1 MATNKFFKSLLFT
14 LTIAITLFSVTIENS
29 LAYPVFAQQGYSNP
43 RAANG
48 KLACAN
54 CHLNQKAIEIEAPQ
68 AVLPNSVFEVEIKVP
83 YDTSKQ
89 QIGANGQKV
98 DLNVGG
104 IVILPKGFKL
114 AAKNQ
119 IPEEVKQKNKGVY
132 ISPYSTEF
140 DNILVVGP
148 IAGKTHQELIFPIV
162 APDPAKNSDVKY
174 LTYPMYA
181 GGNRG
186 RGQVYPTGEK
196 SNVNTFGAI
205 QTGQISEI
213 TTTEKNESNITIISS
228 EGIKM
233 SQVIPA
239 GLKLI
244 VKQGD
249 IVKVDQPLNMD
260 PNVGGF
266 GQEET
271 EIVLQKPER
280 IIGYL
285 AFCFSVLLT
294 QVLLILKKKQF
305 EKVQAAELNF

>member
-14 LTIAITLFSVTIENS
+14 LTIAISVFGFSIENS

-68 AVLPNSVFEVEIKVP
+68 AVLPNAVFEVEVKVP
-83 YDTSKQ
+83 YDTSRQ
-89 QIGANGQKV
+89 QIGANGKKA

-114 AAKNQ
+114 APKNQ
-119 IPEEVKQKNKGVY
+119 IPEAVKLKNKGVF

-148 IAGKTHQELIFPIV
+148 IAGKKHQELIFPVV
-162 APDPAKNSDVKY
+162 APDPEKNSDVKY

-196 SNVNTFGAI
+196 SNMNSFGAS
-205 QTGQISEI
+205 QAGQISEI
-213 TTTEKNESNITIISS
+213 TTTEKNESNITIVNSN
-228 EGIKM
+228 GTTT
-233 SQVIPA
+233 SQIIPT
-239 GLKLI
+239 GLILT

-249 IVKVDQPLNMD
+249 VVKAEQALNID

-266 GQEET
+266 GQEEV
-271 EIVLQKPER
+271 ELVLQKPAR

-294 QVLLILKKKQF
+294 QVFLILKKKQF

>member
-14 LTIAITLFSVTIENS
+14 LTLAISLFGFCIENS

-54 CHLNQKAIEIEAPQ
+54 CNLNQKAIEIEAPQ
-68 AVLPNSVFEVEIKVP
+68 AVLPNSVFEVEVKVP
-83 YDTSKQ
+83 YDTSRQ
-89 QIGANGQKV
+89 QIGANGQKA

-119 IPEEVKQKNKGVY
+119 ISNEVKAKNKGVF

-140 DNILVVGP
+140 DNILIVGP
-148 IAGKTHQELIFPIV
+148 IAGKTHQELIFPVV
-162 APDPAKNSDVKY
+162 APDPEKDSDVKY
-174 LTYPMYA
+174 LTYPLYA

-196 SNVNTFGAI
+196 SNINSFGAV
-205 QTGQISEI
+205 QTGQIAKIDS
-213 TTTEKNESNITIISS
+213 TEKGESKIIIVSS
-228 EGIKM
+228 NGTETTQI
-233 SQVIPA
+233 IPN
-239 GLKLI
+239 GLQLT

-249 IVKVDQPLNMD
+249 LVKTDQPLNID

>member
-1 MATNKFFKSLLFT
+1 MATNKFFKTLLFT
-14 LTIAITLFSVTIENS
+14 LTIAISLFGFSVENS

-54 CHLNQKAIEIEAPQ
+54 CHLNQKAIEVEAPQ
-68 AVLPNSVFEVEIKVP
+68 AVLPNSVFEIEVKVP
-83 YDTSKQ
+83 YDLTRQ
-89 QIGANGQKV
+89 QINATGKSA

-119 IPEEVKQKNKGVY
+119 ISQEVKEKNKGVY

-148 IAGKTHQELIFPIV
+148 IAGKTHQELIFPVV
-162 APDPAKNSDVKY
+162 APDPEKNSDFKY
-174 LTYPMYA
+174 LTYPLYV

-196 SNVNTFGAI
+196 SNINTFGAT
-205 QTGQISEI
+205 QAGQISEI
-213 TTTEKNESNITIISS
+213 SISEKGESNITITNSN
-228 EGIKM
+228 GNKT
-233 SQVIPA
+233 SQIVPA
-239 GLKLI
+239 GLVLT
-244 VKQGD
+244 VKNGD
-249 IVKVDQPLNMD
+249 LVKADQALNID

-271 EIVLQKPER
+271 EIVLQNPFR

-294 QVLLILKKKQF
+294 QVFLILKKKQF

>member
-14 LTIAITLFSVTIENS
+14 LTIAISSFGFNVENS

-68 AVLPNSVFEVEIKVP
+68 AVLPNSVFEIELKVP
-83 YDTSKQ
+83 YDLTRQ
-89 QIGANGQKV
+89 QINAAGKKA

-114 AAKNQ
+114 APKNQ
-119 IPEEVKQKNKGVY
+119 ISQEVKEKNKGVF

-148 IAGKTHQELIFPIV
+148 ISGKTHQELIFPVV
-162 APDPAKNSDVKY
+162 APDPEKNSDFKY
-174 LTYPMYA
+174 LTYPLYA

-196 SNVNTFGAI
+196 SNINSFGAI
-205 QTGQISEI
+205 QAGQISEI
-213 TTTEKNESNITIISS
+213 STSEKGDANVTITNSN
-228 EGIKM
+228 GIKT
-233 SQVIPA
+233 SQIVPS
-239 GLKLI
+239 GLVLT
-244 VKQGD
+244 VKNGD
-249 IVKVDQPLNMD
+249 LVKADQALNID

-271 EIVLQKPER
+271 EIVLQNPFR
-280 IIGYL
+280 IVGYL

-294 QVLLILKKKQF
+294 QVFLILKKKQF